1 MNEQASPGHDARAEL
16 RIGLVGCGEVCEHK
30 HLPGLRRVTGARV
43 VAVADRDRARGD
55 RVAGRFAIPRVF
67 TSARELLESGEVD
80 AVGVLVPPGEH
91 SEVTL
96 AALAAG
102 THVLVEKPV
111 TLDLAEADA
120 LVAAARAAT
129 GRSLMGF
136 HMRWHRLV
144 REARS
149 LVREGAV
156 GTVESIRTTWNS
168 PRPDRGIP
176 AWKVAR
182 ASGGGALVEL
192 GVHLFDLW
200 RHLLGAEVVEVHARS
215 RHAHRDDESAVVTAT
230 MSNGVLASAS
240 ISERTGHEIELEISG
255 DRGRLRVGCQRFDGL
270 ELLGVRETGG
280 MIVPRLRG
288 LGRTVRELP
297 RGLSRMR
304 TLGDYGDSYR
314 GQWQHLVDVVA
325 RGAEPESTLED
336 GREALRVVLAAAA
349 SATEARPVRVDEAPT
364 AITHA
369 ARG

>member
-55 RVAGRFAIPRVF
+55 RVAGRYAIPRVF

-136 HMRWHRLV
+136 HM
-144 REARS
+144 
-149 LVREGAV
+149 
-156 GTVESIRTTWNS
+156 
-168 PRPDRGIP
+168 
-176 AWKVAR
+176 
-182 ASGGGALVEL
+182 
-192 GVHLFDLW
+192 
-200 RHLLGAEVVEVHARS
+200 
-215 RHAHRDDESAVVTAT
+215 
-230 MSNGVLASAS
+230 
-240 ISERTGHEIELEISG
+240 
-255 DRGRLRVGCQRFDGL
+255 
-270 ELLGVRETGG
+270 
-280 MIVPRLRG
+280 
-288 LGRTVRELP
+288 
-297 RGLSRMR
+297 
-304 TLGDYGDSYR
+304 
-314 GQWQHLVDVVA
+314 
-325 RGAEPESTLED
+325 
-336 GREALRVVLAAAA
+336 
-349 SATEARPVRVDEAPT
+349 
-364 AITHA
+364 
-369 ARG
+369 